1 MRPGSCLIVNNKLK
15 FLAGIYIHIPFCRQA
30 CFYCNFHFS
39 TSGAYKKEMCESL
52 VQEIILRGDSL
63 KQNKTDDFAI
73 LSSAEEKI
81 DTVYFGGGTPSL
93 LAENEITDI
102 LDTIQKNYNVDDNA
116 EITLEANPDD
126 INSEK
131 LIAWKKSGINR
142 LSIGI
147 QSFIDRDLIWMN
159 RAHNAEQALKS
170 IVLAK
175 DAGFDNFS
183 IDLIFGTPGLVDD
196 EWQKNIA
203 MAVDLDIPHISSY
216 ALTVEPKTALQKM
229 IELKKKENTDNEAQ
243 ARQFVIL
250 MNTLRK
256 AGYEHYEIS
265 NFAKPGY
272 RSRHNSSYWKG
283 EKYVGIGPSAHSFN
297 GNERSW
303 NKANNMIYIK
313 SLQKNII
320 PFEKEILTEIQ
331 KLNEYVMT
339 SLRTMEGMDLDFI
352 EKKFSV
358 SEKNR
363 IQNLLHSKV
372 KKEYFLQQ
380 KNRVILTDE
389 GKLFADLIS
398 VELFAEDVI

>member
-1 MRPGSCLIVNNKLK
+1 M
-15 FLAGIYIHIPFCRQA
+15 AGIYIHIPFCRQA

-39 TSGAYKKEMCESL
+39 TSIAYKKEMCESL
-52 VQEIILRGDSL
+52 VKEIILRGDNL
-63 KQNKTDDFAI
+63 KQNKPGDLAI
-73 LSSAEEKI
+73 LSSAQEKTETI
-81 DTVYFGGGTPSL
+81 YFGGGTPSL
-93 LAENEITDI
+93 LDESEIGDI
-102 LDTIQKNYNVDDNA
+102 LDAIQKNYNVDADA

-126 INSEK
+126 INEEK
-131 LIAWKKSGINR
+131 LFAWKKSGINR

-147 QSFIDRDLIWMN
+147 QSFVDRDLVWMN
-159 RAHNAEQALKS
+159 RAHNAAQALQS
-170 IVLAK
+170 ITLAK

-183 IDLIFGTPGLVDD
+183 IDLIFGTPGLPDD

-250 MNTLRK
+250 MNSLRN

-265 NFAKPGY
+265 NFAKPGH

-283 EKYVGIGPSAHSFN
+283 EKYIGIGPSAHSFN

-303 NKANNMIYIK
+303 NKANNIIYIK
-313 SLQKNII
+313 SLQQNII
-320 PFEKEILTEIQ
+320 PFEKEILTEAQ
-331 KLNEYVMT
+331 KLNEYIMT
-339 SLRTMEGMDLDFI
+339 SLRTMEGMDLDVI

-358 SEKNR
+358 NEKNR
-363 IQNLLHSKV
+363 IENLLHSKV
-372 KKEYFLQQ
+372 KKEYFLQE
-380 KNRVILTDE
+380 KNQVTLTDE
-389 GKLFADLIS
+389 GKLFADFIS
-398 VELFAEDVI
+398 VTLFADSNEGK

>member
-1 MRPGSCLIVNNKLK
+1 
-15 FLAGIYIHIPFCRQA
+15 
-30 CFYCNFHFS
+30 
-39 TSGAYKKEMCESL
+39 MCECL
-52 VQEIILRGDSL
+52 VKEIILRQDSL
-63 KQNKTDDFAI
+63 KQNKPDGFTI
-73 LSSAEEKI
+73 LSSADEKI
-81 DTVYFGGGTPSL
+81 ETIYFGGGTPSL
-93 LAENEITDI
+93 LAESEIGDI
-102 LDTIQKNYNVDDNA
+102 LDAIQKNYHVDDNA

-131 LIAWKKSGINR
+131 LLAWKKSGINR

-147 QSFIDRDLIWMN
+147 QSFVDRDLIWMN

-183 IDLIFGTPGLVDD
+183 IDLIFGTPGLPDD

-203 MAVDLDIPHISSY
+203 MAVDLDIPHVSSY

-320 PFEKEILTEIQ
+320 PFEKEILTETQ

-358 SEKNR
+358 NEKNT
-363 IQNLLHSKV
+363 IQNLLHSKI
-372 KKEYFLQQ
+372 KKEYLLQQ

-398 VELFAEDVI
+398 VTLFADSDEGK

>member
-1 MRPGSCLIVNNKLK
+1 
-15 FLAGIYIHIPFCRQA
+15 
-30 CFYCNFHFS
+30 
-39 TSGAYKKEMCESL
+39 MCESL
-52 VQEIILRGDSL
+52 VKEIILRGDNL
-63 KQNKTDDFAI
+63 KQNKPGDLAI
-73 LSSAEEKI
+73 LSSAQEKTETI
-81 DTVYFGGGTPSL
+81 YFGGGTPSL
-93 LAENEITDI
+93 LDESEIGGI
-102 LDTIQKNYNVDDNA
+102 LDAIQRNYNVDDNA

-126 INSEK
+126 INEEK
-131 LIAWKKSGINR
+131 LFAWKKSGINR

-147 QSFIDRDLIWMN
+147 QSFVDRDLIWMN
-159 RAHNAEQALKS
+159 RAHNASQALQS
-170 IVLAK
+170 ITLAK

-183 IDLIFGTPGLVDD
+183 IDLIFGTPGLPDD

-203 MAVDLDIPHISSY
+203 VAVDLQIPHISSY

-250 MNTLRK
+250 MNTLRN

-283 EKYVGIGPSAHSFN
+283 EKYIGIGPSAHSFN

-303 NKANNMIYIK
+303 NKVNNMMYIT

-320 PFEKEILTEIQ
+320 PFEKEILTEAQ
-331 KLNEYVMT
+331 KLNEYIMT
-339 SLRTMEGMDLDFI
+339 SLRTMEGMDLDVI
-352 EKKFSV
+352 EKKFSAN
-358 SEKNR
+358 EKNR
-363 IQNLLHSKV
+363 IENLLHSKV
-372 KKEYFLQQ
+372 KKEYFLQE
-380 KNRVILTDE
+380 KNEVILTDE

-398 VELFAEDVI
+398 VTLFADSNEGK

>member
-1 MRPGSCLIVNNKLK
+1 M
-15 FLAGIYIHIPFCRQA
+15 AGIYIHIPFCRQA

-39 TSGAYKKEMCESL
+39 TSGANRKEMCECL
-52 VQEIILRGDSL
+52 VKEIILRRDSL
-63 KQNKTDDFAI
+63 KQNKSGDLAI
-73 LSSAEEKI
+73 LSSADEKI
-81 DTVYFGGGTPSL
+81 ETIYFGGGTPSL
-93 LAENEITDI
+93 LAESKVGEI
-102 LDTIQKNYNVDDNA
+102 LDAIQKNYNVDDNA

-126 INSEK
+126 INEEK
-131 LIAWKKSGINR
+131 LSAWKKSGINR

-147 QSFIDRDLIWMN
+147 QSFVDRDLVWMN
-159 RAHNAEQALKS
+159 RAHNAAQALKS
-170 IVLAK
+170 IMLTKA
-175 DAGFDNFS
+175 AGFDNFS
-183 IDLIFGTPGLVDD
+183 IDLIFGTPGLPDD
-196 EWQKNIA
+196 EWQKNIE
-203 MAVDLDIPHISSY
+203 MAVDLKIPHISSY

-265 NFAKPGY
+265 NFAKPEY

-283 EKYVGIGPSAHSFN
+283 EKYIGIGPSAHSFN

-303 NKANNMIYIK
+303 NKANNMIYIR
-313 SLQKNII
+313 SLQQNII
-320 PFEKEILTEIQ
+320 PFEKEILTETQ

-358 SEKNR
+358 NEKNR
-363 IQNLLHSKV
+363 IQNLLSSKI

-380 KNRVILTDE
+380 KNQVILTDE

-398 VELFAEDVI
+398 VELFAETGSSE

>member
-1 MRPGSCLIVNNKLK
+1 
-15 FLAGIYIHIPFCRQA
+15 LAGIYIHIPFCRQA

-39 TSGAYKKEMCESL
+39 TSGAYKKEMCECL
-52 VQEIILRGDSL
+52 VKEIILRQDSL
-63 KQNKTDDFAI
+63 KQNKPDGFTI
-73 LSSAEEKI
+73 LSSADEKI
-81 DTVYFGGGTPSL
+81 ETIYFGGGTPSL
-93 LAENEITDI
+93 LAESEIGDI
-102 LDTIQKNYNVDDNA
+102 LDAIQKNYHVDDNA

-131 LIAWKKSGINR
+131 LLAWKKSGINR

-147 QSFIDRDLIWMN
+147 QSFVDRDLIWMN

-183 IDLIFGTPGLVDD
+183 IDLIFGTPGLPDD

-283 EKYVGIGPSAHSFN
+283 EKYIGIGPSAHSFN

-313 SLQKNII
+313 SVQQNII
-320 PFEKEILTEIQ
+320 PFEKEILTETQ

-358 SEKNR
+358 NEKNT
-363 IQNLLHSKV
+363 IQNLLHSKI
-372 KKEYFLQQ
+372 KKEYLLQQ

-398 VELFAEDVI
+398 VTLFADSDEGK